1 MNNLTQ
7 KQKDAKQTV
16 LDNQQ
21 AQMIARYENADQNER
36 AAIIRQIDSFLPVTN
51 DDEKSFWLKFRQ
63 KLERLN
69 EQPFTKSFR

>member
-7 KQKDAKQTV
+7 NQSGAKQAY

-36 AAIIRQIDSFLPVTN
+36 AAIIKQIDSFLPVTK
-51 DDEKSFWLKFRQ
+51 DDEKSFWLSFRQ

-69 EQPFTKSFR
+69 D

>member
-7 KQKDAKQTV
+7 NQKDAKQAY

-21 AQMIARYENADQNER
+21 AQMIARYEKADQTER
-36 AAIIRQIDSFLPVTN
+36 AAIIRHIDSFLPVIK
-51 DDEKSFWLKFRQ
+51 DDEKSFWLKFRE

-69 EQPFTKSFR
+69 E

>member
-7 KQKDAKQTV
+7 NQRDAKQTY

-21 AQMIARYENADQNER
+21 SEMIARYEKADQTER
-36 AAIIRQIDSFLPVTN
+36 AAIIRQIDSFLPVIK
-51 DDEKSFWLKFRQ
+51 DDEKSFWLEFRQ

-69 EQPFTKSFR
+69 E